1 MIIRKDDKKLQDI
14 LNRGEILEGEYLQT
28 VLDII
33 DNVKKNGDKALED
46 YTLKFD
52 RYDIAKDGIEI
63 TKDEMKAA
71 WDNLDQELKG
81 GALER
86 AKANVVSFHEKQLE
100 NTWIYEKT
108 PGTFL
113 GQKVTA
119 LESVGVYVPPG
130 GGKRFILHRF

>member
-1 MIIRKDDKKLQDI
+1 M
-14 LNRGEILEGEYLQT
+14 
-28 VLDII
+28 
-33 DNVKKNGDKALED
+33 KKNGDKALED

-130 GGKRFILHRF
+130 GESGLSFIGFNECTPCQGCRC